1 MQAKLGRGSLHLNW
15 PIFEDFPK
23 RFGRQRDLVYIA
35 PAGIVLCGRLSRR
48 DGTRKSWGGQCW
60 AAEIGEDGGDML
72 VLLNAN
78 YEELSREAARI
89 VAGAVRS
96 KPNAT
101 LGLATGSTTVG
112 MYKELVRLHQVEGL
126 DFSRVVTFNLDEYL
140 GLGEEHPQSF
150 HCFTQENFFSH
161 VNVAARNIHIPDG
174 TISGEYEEYC
184 AMYERAIGEAGGIDL
199 QILGIGRNGHIGF
212 NEPTSSFGSRTRL
225 KVLTS
230 ETIEDNRKFFGAEEE
245 MPECAITMGIG
256 TILEAKK
263 ILLLATGEAKAETVA
278 EATEGPITAS
288 VTASCLQLHP
298 DVTFVIDE
306 AAGARLKQRDYYR
319 RVMEMTARFT
329 PNRLS

>member
-1 MQAKLGRGSLHLNW
+1 
-15 PIFEDFPK
+15 
-23 RFGRQRDLVYIA
+23 
-35 PAGIVLCGRLSRR
+35 
-48 DGTRKSWGGQCW
+48 
-60 AAEIGEDGGDML
+60 ML

-89 VAGAVRS
+89 VAAAVKN
-96 KPNAT
+96 KPSVT
-101 LGLATGSTTVG
+101 LGLATGSTTLG
-112 MYKELVRLHQVEGL
+112 MYKELVRLHREQGL
-126 DFSRVVTFNLDEYL
+126 DFSKAVTFNLDEYL
-140 GLGEEHPQSF
+140 GLAAEHPQSF
-150 HCFTQENFFSH
+150 HCFMQENFFAH
-161 VNVAARNIHIPDG
+161 VNVGERNIHIPDG
-174 TISGEYEEYC
+174 TICGDYEDYC
-184 AMYERAIGEAGGIDL
+184 ARYERAIREAGGIDL
-199 QILGIGRNGHIGF
+199 QILGIGRNGHVGF

-225 KVLTS
+225 KVLTN
-230 ETIEDNRKFFGAEEE
+230 ETIEDNRKSFSPGEE
-245 MPECAITMGIG
+245 MPECAITMGVG

-278 EATEGPITAS
+278 EAIEGPITAS

>member
-1 MQAKLGRGSLHLNW
+1 MLVHLN
-15 PIFEDFPK
+15 P
-23 RFGRQRDLVYIA
+23 
-35 PAGIVLCGRLSRR
+35 S
-48 DGTRKSWGGQCW
+48 
-60 AAEIGEDGGDML
+60 
-72 VLLNAN
+72 

-89 VAGAVRS
+89 VASAVRS
-96 KPNAT
+96 RPGVR
-101 LGLATGSTTVG
+101 LGLATGSTTLG
-112 MYKELVRLHQVEGL
+112 MYGELVRLHKEEGL
-126 DFSRVVTFNLDEYL
+126 DFSKVVTFNLDEYL
-140 GLGEEHPQSF
+140 GLAAEHPQSF
-150 HCFTQENFFSH
+150 HCFMRKKFFER
-161 VNVAARNIHIPDG
+161 VNIKPENIHIPDG
-174 TISGEYEEYC
+174 MIGGDYEEYC
-184 AMYERAIGEAGGIDL
+184 DSYERAIREAGGIDL

-230 ETIEDNRKFFGAEEE
+230 ETIEDNRKFFGAGEE

-278 EATEGPITAS
+278 EAIEGPITAS

-319 RVMEMTARFT
+319 RVMKMTARFT